1 MRVRTGHNRA
11 SNIPPSSYAVAS
23 DSAWHSPSSIILT
36 IRNTMYF
43 RKKISFVFSV
53 AILFSVLAI
62 SSAQA
67 AKNVIVMISDGAGYN
82 SWLAASMYQ
91 GKVGKQAYDRPGW
104 VKLSCATYPLN
115 RKNKPT
121 GNDEQDKA
129 VAYDPFKAWD
139 ASRIESKPGE
149 FAGYAYLK
157 STPTDSAAAATAMA
171 SGRKTYNT
179 SINWDNRNRPM
190 IGATIAEIAKSR
202 SKSAGVVTS
211 VPWSHATPSG
221 FGGAHNVSRNNLAE
235 IANEM
240 LGAAWLD
247 VIMGAGNPD
256 FDADGRPRKK
266 PKPSDYTYVG
276 GKKTWELLKND
287 RHPAGWKLLEN
298 KEDFEKLAEG
308 NEPPP
313 AKLLGIPQVATTLQQ
328 KRARV
333 TLGSGGEKRPPVEPF
348 ETPLTASVPSL
359 AAMSKAA
366 IRALEK
372 NPNGF
377 YLMIEGGAVDWAN
390 HANQPER
397 TIEEQVDFVQA
408 VDAVVAWIE
417 QNGGWDDTLLILTA
431 DHECGN
437 LWGPDSDKTPY
448 QPLVDNGP
456 GKMPGMKHNHAGHA
470 NSLVPLYARGADA
483 ERFKKLVKG
492 KDEMAAAVWNISGEY
507 VDNTAVFRVMKAAM
521 EREAIR

>member
-1 MRVRTGHNRA
+1 VLFATE
-11 SNIPPSSYAVAS
+11 
-23 DSAWHSPSSIILT
+23 SAWHSPSSVIFT
-36 IRNTMYF
+36 IRSTMFF
-43 RKKISFVFSV
+43 RKKISLVVSV
-53 AILFSVLAI
+53 AILFLVLAI

-67 AKNVIVMISDGAGYN
+67 AKNVIVMIGDGAGYN

-104 VKLSCATYPLN
+104 VKLSCTTFPLN

-121 GNDEQDKA
+121 GTDEQDNA

-139 ASRIESKPGE
+139 ASRTGPKPGE

-157 STPTDSAAAATAMA
+157 GTSTDSAAAATAMA

-179 SINWDNRNRPM
+179 SINWDNQNRPM
-190 IGATIAEIAKSR
+190 TGATIAEIAKAQG
-202 SKSAGVVTS
+202 KAAGVVTS
-211 VPWSHATPSG
+211 VPWCHATPGG

-256 FDADGRPRKK
+256 FDADGRPKKK
-266 PKPSDYTYVG
+266 PKPADFTYVG
-276 GKKTWELLKND
+276 GKKTWELLKSGH
-287 RHPAGWKLLEN
+287 HPAGWKLIES
-298 KEDFEKLAEG
+298 KEDFEKLADG
-308 NEPPP
+308 AAAPPV
-313 AKLLGIPQVATTLQQ
+313 KLLGIPRVATTLQQ
-328 KRARV
+328 KRERI
-333 TLGSGGEKRPPVEPF
+333 TLGSGGQKRKAAEPF
-348 ETPLTASVPSL
+348 ETPLIASVPSL

-372 NPNGF
+372 NPRGF

-397 TIEEQVDFVQA
+397 TIEEQVDFVRA
-408 VDAVVAWIE
+408 VEAVVAWIE
-417 QNGGWDDTLLILTA
+417 RNGNWDDTLLILTA

-437 LWGPDSDKTPY
+437 LWGPDSDKIPF
-448 QPLVDNGP
+448 QPLVDRGP
-456 GKMPGMKHNHAGHA
+456 GKMPGMKHNQTGHA
-470 NSLVPLYARGADA
+470 NCLVPLYARGAEA
-483 ERFKKLVKG
+483 ELFGKLVKG

-507 VDNTAVFRVMKAAM
+507 VDNTDVFRVMKAAM
-521 EREAIR
+521 EQEAKR